1 MTRISYSHRIVQAPC
16 CGAEYRTNI
25 YTSINFTAY
34 EYWTDGQ
41 NVDSLFPSDGGLRFC
56 TCGQYF
62 LLQNCDHLRVISEA
76 KPRAPNGWQEVKNN
90 WWDRLLRRPSIND
103 IMRNYDTRSEED
115 IAASLRVM
123 PIEAQVVSE
132 SDLPIVIE
140 KCDGKREILI
150 EARRRLWRSLNDPF
164 RKVYRAHKVT
174 SPETYPPYDASYAQK
189 ENMLKLAYLLEES
202 YSPNWIEVSELC
214 REVGDMGA
222 AKEALK
228 LSSKSDKKLIDVIG
242 GLIAMNYSGPVRYR

>member
-1 MTRISYSHRIVQAPC
+1 MTRISYSYRIVQAPC

-25 YTSINFTAY
+25 YASINFTAY

-41 NVDSLFPSDGGLRFC
+41 NANSLFSFDGGLRHC

-62 LLQNCDHLRVISEA
+62 LLQNCDHLRVIPA
-76 KPRAPNGWQEVKNN
+76 PKPRAPVGWQNLKNS
-90 WWDRLLRRPSIND
+90 WWDRLLHRPSIND
-103 IMRNYDTRSEED
+103 IIRNYDTRSEED
-115 IAASLRVM
+115 IAASLRDM

-228 LSSKSDKKLIDVIG
+228 ISSKSEKNLIDVIG

>member
-1 MTRISYSHRIVQAPC
+1 MTRISYSHRIIQAPC
-16 CGAEYRTNI
+16 CEAEYRTNI
-25 YTSINFTAY
+25 YRSINFTAY

-41 NVDSLFPSDGGLRFC
+41 NVDSLFPSDGGLRLC

-62 LLQNCDHLRVISEA
+62 LLQNCEHLSVIPEA
-76 KPRAPNGWQEVKNN
+76 KPIAPKGWQEVKNN
-90 WWDRLLRRPSIND
+90 WWDRLLLRPSRD
-103 IMRNYDTRSEED
+103 EIMRNFDTRSEEE
-115 IAASLRVM
+115 ITASLKNM

-132 SDLPIVIE
+132 LDLPIVIE
-140 KCDGKREILI
+140 KCGGKREILI
-150 EARRRLWRSLNDPF
+150 EARRRLWRSMNDPF
-164 RKVYRAHKVT
+164 RKVYRAHKEI
-174 SPETYPPYDASYAQK
+174 SPKTYPSYEATYEQK

-202 YSPNWIEVSELC
+202 YSPNWLEVSELC

-228 LSSKSDKKLIDVIG
+228 LSSKSEKNLIDVIG

>member
-1 MTRISYSHRIVQAPC
+1 MTRISSSYRIIQAPC
-16 CGAEYRTNI
+16 CVAEYRTTI

-41 NVDSLFPSDGGLRFC
+41 NVNSLFPSDGGLRLC

-62 LLQNCDHLRVISEA
+62 LLQNCDHLRVIPEA
-76 KPRAPNGWQEVKNN
+76 KPRAHKGWQEVKNN
-90 WWDRLLRRPSIND
+90 WWDRLLLRPSRD
-103 IMRNYDTRSEED
+103 EIMRNIDTRSEEE
-115 IAASLRVM
+115 ITASLRNM

-132 SDLPIVIE
+132 LDLPIVIE
-140 KCDGKREILI
+140 KCEGKREILI
-150 EARRRLWRSLNDPF
+150 EARRRLWRSMNDPF
-164 RKVYRAHKVT
+164 RKVYRAHKEI
-174 SPETYPPYDASYAQK
+174 SPETYPSYEATYEQK

-202 YSPNWIEVSELC
+202 YSPNWLEVSELC

-228 LSSKSDKKLIDVIG
+228 LSSKSDKKLIDVVG
-242 GLIAMNYSGPVRYR
+242 ELIATNYTGPVQYR

>member
-1 MTRISYSHRIVQAPC
+1 MTRISYSYRIVQAPC
-16 CGAEYRTNI
+16 CDAEYRTNI

-41 NVDSLFPSDGGLRFC
+41 NVNSLFPSDGGLRLC

-90 WWDRLLRRPSIND
+90 WWDRFLHRPSIND
-103 IMRNYDTRSEED
+103 IMRNYDTRTEEE
-115 IAASLRVM
+115 ITASLKNM
-123 PIEAQVVSE
+123 PIEAQVISE

-140 KCDGKREILI
+140 KCEGNREILI
-150 EARRRLWRSLNDPF
+150 EARRRLWRVMNDPF
-164 RKVYRAHKVT
+164 RKVYRAHNEI
-174 SPETYPPYDASYAQK
+174 SPETYPSYEATYEQK
-189 ENMLKLAYLLEES
+189 ENMLELAYLLEES
-202 YSPNWIEVSELC
+202 YSPNWLEVAELC

-228 LSSKSDKKLIDVIG
+228 FSSKTDKILFDVVG
-242 GLIAMNYSGPVRYR
+242 ELIATNYTGPVLYR

>member
-1 MTRISYSHRIVQAPC
+1 
-16 CGAEYRTNI
+16 
-25 YTSINFTAY
+25 
-34 EYWTDGQ
+34 
-41 NVDSLFPSDGGLRFC
+41 
-56 TCGQYF
+56 
-62 LLQNCDHLRVISEA
+62 VISA
-76 KPRAPNGWQEVKNN
+76 PKPRAPVGWQNLKNS
-90 WWDRLLRRPSIND
+90 WWDRLLHRPSIND
-103 IMRNYDTRSEED
+103 IIQNYDTRSEED
-115 IAASLRVM
+115 IAASLRDM

-214 REVGDMGA
+214 REVGEMGA

-228 LSSKSDKKLIDVIG
+228 LSSKSEKNLIDVIG

>member
-1 MTRISYSHRIVQAPC
+1 VQAPC
-16 CGAEYRTNI
+16 CDAEYRTNI

-41 NVDSLFPSDGGLRFC
+41 NVNSLFPSDGGLRLC

-90 WWDRLLRRPSIND
+90 WWDRFLHRPSIND
-103 IMRNYDTRSEED
+103 IMRNYDTRTEEE
-115 IAASLRVM
+115 ITASLKNM
-123 PIEAQVVSE
+123 PIEAQVISE

-140 KCDGKREILI
+140 KCEGNREILI
-150 EARRRLWRSLNDPF
+150 EARRRLWRVMNDPF
-164 RKVYRAHKVT
+164 RKVYRAHNEI
-174 SPETYPPYDASYAQK
+174 SPETYPSYEATYEQK
-189 ENMLKLAYLLEES
+189 ENMLELAYLLEES
-202 YSPNWIEVSELC
+202 YSPNWLEVAELC

-228 LSSKSDKKLIDVIG
+228 FSSKTDKILFDVVG
-242 GLIAMNYSGPVRYR
+242 ELIATNYTGPVLYR